1 MCSVF
6 RSLVCAMFT
15 LQVVSCASDVFT
27 STEHMQE
34 SMATEGVTLEDG
46 HFYVLLQERK
56 LSAAR
61 RHYQAF
67 RASKS
72 LTSGPSALGR
82 FLFLGRANDFSSYF
96 SLKTQRGYV
105 TSSPDAVF
113 LPSSRE
119 RWPTDVDVTGA
130 AAGICKLQ
138 HLYDIPVTKMT
149 AMKSRLLP
157 AVSPED
163 FSYVARGCY
172 MTGEF
177 GNTSAWSRA
186 AIFQAMLSYTST
198 SFRRLQLG
206 LGWLQAND
214 QRWPRFQRWAKSK
227 FKTAGKVYPSSPELD
242 VNEYKKVCV
251 QRGFLRPSDST
262 LVCKMSTNF
271 GDPHL
276 ILQPIKL
283 EVLSLK
289 PRAVI
294 ISDFLSTSEVN
305 HIRSAAQ
312 KGFAR
317 AGIYSPKNT
326 AGVPSWKRT
335 GKVSWLWDVHSKVL
349 QRLTRRIAVATG
361 LSMESAEA
369 YQVANYG
376 IGGHYTPHM
385 DAHEFRKV
393 ADRVDT
399 VNGNRLATMLMYL
412 SNVAAGGATA
422 FVNLGIA
429 VQPRVGDALFWYDVE
444 PYNGSEFPKQ
454 MSFWHQ
460 KRKADVLTTHVG
472 CPVLWGSKWIV
483 TKWIRERTNV
493 VVHYNTPG

>member
-1 MCSVF
+1 
-6 RSLVCAMFT
+6 MFT
-15 LQVVSCASDVFT
+15 LQVVSCASDIFT
-27 STEHMQE
+27 ATEHMQE
-34 SMATEGVTLEDG
+34 SMATERITLEDG
-46 HFYVLLQERK
+46 HFYVLLQERN
-56 LSAAR
+56 LATAS
-61 RHYQAF
+61 RHYEVF

-72 LTSGPSALGR
+72 LSSGLSALGR

-119 RWPTDVDVTGA
+119 WWPTDVDITGA

-138 HLYDIPVTKMT
+138 HLYDIPVTKMA
-149 AMKSRLLP
+149 AMKSSLLP

-163 FSYVARGCY
+163 FAYVARGCSK
-172 MTGEF
+172 TGEF
-177 GNTSAWSRA
+177 GNTSSWSRA
-186 AIFQAMLSYTST
+186 AISQAMSSYTST

-214 QRWPRFQRWAKSK
+214 QRWPRFRRWAKSK

-242 VNEYKKVCV
+242 VNEYKKV
-251 QRGFLRPSDST
+251 
-262 LVCKMSTNF
+262 
-271 GDPHL
+271 
-276 ILQPIKL
+276 
-283 EVLSLK
+283 
-289 PRAVI
+289 
-294 ISDFLSTSEVN
+294 
-305 HIRSAAQ
+305 
-312 KGFAR
+312 
-317 AGIYSPKNT
+317 
-326 AGVPSWKRT
+326 
-335 GKVSWLWDVHSKVL
+335 SWLWDMHSKLL

-393 ADRVDT
+393 ADHVDIAD
-399 VNGNRLATMLMYL
+399 GNRLATMLMYL

-422 FVNLGIA
+422 FVNLGVA

-444 PYNGSEFPKQ
+444 PYNGSEFPKE

-483 TKWIRERTNV
+483 TKWIHERNNV